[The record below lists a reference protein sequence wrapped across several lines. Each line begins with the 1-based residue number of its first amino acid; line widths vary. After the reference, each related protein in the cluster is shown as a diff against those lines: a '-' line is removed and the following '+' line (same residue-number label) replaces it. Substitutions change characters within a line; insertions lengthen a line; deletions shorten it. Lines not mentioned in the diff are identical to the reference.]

1 MEPGVK
7 DYFRVIVKRWWLIL
21 LAAGIFGGAAG
32 VYHEAYSVPEYEAS
46 TKLVLNNVQRA
57 GGTVSPDYNEIN
69 SNLML
74 IETYAEIIQSPA
86 IMNKVAEAHGEWG
99 KSPKDLMNQTKIQTN
114 PKSQVMGITVRDLSP
129 EQAVAIVNAIAQTFK
144 QEIPQIMSVDN
155 VAIFSE
161 ASLQDS
167 LNPVTH
173 SLMYMITIAVI
184 LSVLVSIAFIFLME
198 YMDDSID
205 SESDIQ
211 RYLNQPTLTVVL
223 QMRKGQIRKGLKNS
237 RKNIIVEPVKLS
249 RQHKA

>member
-7 DYFRVIVKRWWLIL
+7 DYFRVIIKRWWLIL

-32 VYHEAYSVPEYEAS
+32 IYHEAYSVPAYEAS
-46 TKLVLNNVQRA
+46 TKLVLNNVQR
-57 GGTVSPDYNEIN
+57 GGGSVSPDYNEIN

-74 IETYAEIIQSPA
+74 IDTYAEIIVSPA
-86 IMNKVAEAHGEWG
+86 IMNKVSEAHSEWG

-161 ASLQDS
+161 ATLQDS
-167 LNPVTH
+167 LTPVTH
-173 SLMYMITIAVI
+173 SLMYKVIIAVI
-184 LSVLVSIAFIFLME
+184 LSFLVSVALIFLMD
-198 YMDDSID
+198 YMNDSIE

-223 QMRKGQIRKGLKNS
+223 QMKKAQIRKGQKLF
-237 RKNIIVEPVKLS
+237 RKTVVDSGKMG